1 MYSPIFILKRS
12 INTPSIPIISSLNH
26 DKTLTVIN
34 KGLNHPSLTSE
45 VRNFLLKN
53 QNLNYPYLFIMDE
66 FNVPKGKTSHLFS
79 DKYKPESQNKSDLMN
94 IAGI

>member
-34 KGLNHPSLTSE
+34 KGLNHPSITSE

-53 QNLNYPYLFIMDE
+53 QNLNYPYLFI
-66 FNVPKGKTSHLFS
+66 
-79 DKYKPESQNKSDLMN
+79 
-94 IAGI
+94 